1 MLGPLLFYQGKMP
14 TMTIRSQIITGAIGL
29 TVALCCL
36 AGAAQAAETVVDQK
50 GLKFVPDAVTIN
62 AGDTIRFTNSD
73 PFTHDVTVVSADGS
87 SSDKGL
93 QQHGKENKVVFTNPG
108 KYSII
113 CKMHPNMKATV
124 VVK

>member
-1 MLGPLLFYQGKMP
+1 MK
-14 TMTIRSQIITGAIGL
+14 IKSQILASAFGL
-29 TVALCCL
+29 TIVLCGL
-36 AGAAQAAETVVDQK
+36 AGAANAAETVVDQK

-73 PFTHDVTVVSADGS
+73 PFTHDVTVVSPDGT

-93 QQHGKENKVVFTNPG
+93 QQHGKENSVVFASPG

-124 VVK
+124 TVK

>member
-1 MLGPLLFYQGKMP
+1 MKVK
-14 TMTIRSQIITGAIGL
+14 SQILASAFGL
-29 TVALCCL
+29 TIVLGAL
-36 AGAAQAAETVVDQK
+36 AGTAHAAETVVDQK

-73 PFTHDVTVVSADGS
+73 PFTHDVTIVSPDGT

-93 QQHGKENKVVFTNPG
+93 QQHGKDNVVAFPKSGTF
-108 KYSII
+108 SIV

-124 VVK
+124 TVK

>member
-1 MLGPLLFYQGKMP
+1 
-14 TMTIRSQIITGAIGL
+14 MTIKSRNVLSAIWFGIA
-29 TVALCCL
+29 VIAS
-36 AGAAQAAETVVDQK
+36 AGAAHAAETVVDQK
-50 GLKFVPDAVTIN
+50 GLKFVPDTVSIN

-73 PFTHDVTVVSADGS
+73 PYTHDVTVISPDGS

-93 QQHGKENKVVFTNPG
+93 QHHGQANVVVFAKPG

-113 CKMHPNMKATV
+113 CTMHPNMKATV